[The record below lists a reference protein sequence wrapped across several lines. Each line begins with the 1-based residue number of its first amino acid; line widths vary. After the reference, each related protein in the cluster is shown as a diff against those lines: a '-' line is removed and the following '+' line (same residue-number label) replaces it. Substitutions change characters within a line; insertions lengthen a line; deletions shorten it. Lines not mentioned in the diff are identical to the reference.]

1 MATSDYVSSADL
13 KGVAFGGLINED
25 VMQKIIDVLS
35 IDTPF
40 ISSIG
45 SSSVDNSYTEWTKR
59 IYQAADLGNSVVD
72 GEDASTYNA
81 RVGAR
86 VGNHCQISRK
96 VIAVSTRSR
105 HSDTV
110 GYSDQFAEELMVQTE
125 QLHRDLEAITLGV
138 QGSQADDGDTTP
150 GLAGALGSWLVTNT
164 DRGVGGVDGGF
175 SNGATTA
182 PTLGTVRALSETAIR
197 DVCQSIY
204 EQGFNPSVLM
214 CRPTV
219 KRLISE
225 YMFTDTARIGM
236 LQTETGKDVSGT
248 TAQGSVKIFITDFD
262 VDLVM
267 TPNRLMPTAD
277 APATELNDNVYIYDP
292 AQFQMGYL
300 HNYRTEPLAKLGLS
314 DRAQVA
320 VDWTLKVLAEE
331 GAGVVADIDAT
342 TAMIG

>member
-13 KGVAFGGLINED
+13 KAVEVGGLINED
-25 VMQKIIDVLS
+25 VMQQIIDVLD

-40 ISSIG
+40 VSSIG

-59 IYQAADLGNSVVD
+59 IYQQADLGNSAVD
-72 GEDASTYNA
+72 GDDASTYDQ

-96 VIAVSTRSR
+96 VIAVTTRSR
-105 HSDTV
+105 HSDTI
-110 GYSDQFAEELMVQTE
+110 GYSDQYAEELMVQTE
-125 QLHRDLEAITLGV
+125 QLHRDLEAISLSG
-138 QGSQADDGDTTP
+138 QGSQSDDGNTTP
-150 GLAGALGSWLVTNT
+150 GLVGALGSWLTTNT
-164 DRGVGGVDGGF
+164 ERGVGGVDGGF
-175 SNGATTA
+175 AAGQTTA
-182 PTLGTVRALSETAIR
+182 PTLGTVEALSETKIR

-204 EQGFNPSVLM
+204 EQGFSPSVLM
-214 CRPTV
+214 CRPAV

-225 YMFTDTARIGM
+225 YMFTDTARIG
-236 LQTETGKDVSGT
+236 LQQTETGKSGPS
-248 TAQGSVKIFITDFD
+248 TAVGSVKIFITDFD

-277 APATELNDNVYIYDP
+277 APTTELNDNVYIYDP

-331 GAGVVADIDAT
+331 GAGVVADVDAST
-342 TAMIG
+342 PMIG